1 RDGKTFDGNTIR
13 IQSGT
18 LSTLYVT
25 NYPADW
31 DEVKIREL
39 FQDFGTVVSVR
50 LPSLKYNQRRRF
62 CYVQFLT
69 PEEARAATALDD
81 KALDSQHRL
90 IAKISDPN
98 AKKARSG
105 ATTEGR
111 ELHVANIDFTAS
123 ESDIRDLFKQHGTI
137 ESVRTIKNLQGKFF
151 GTAFIVFSKP
161 EEAEAALALNNKPL
175 KTRLLRVTLA
185 TDKSSAKKDIAT
197 KVIRHNASGSPI
209 PEESQNGSAEAAN
222 GRRGSTA
229 QPQELN
235 EETAMTARERRLAL
249 LNLPDTVNDARI
261 QSFLENF
268 GPLRKITV
276 RRDKK
281 GAMVE
286 FVNLQDA
293 GKVSLGVDCS
303 PLGPEVRIGTVEEL
317 LYKSKAKHADE
328 SSKPVT
334 SFKPAQAGISR
345 PAQRSG
351 PGRRGGLGFKR
362 GGGFSA
368 SSAKS
373 PEGEDKVMSGTGQ
386 TDIKPKSNNDFRAL
400 FNKGK
405 EHDAAAA
412 EEKQG

>member
-1 RDGKTFDGNTIR
+1 
-13 IQSGT
+13 
-18 LSTLYVT
+18 
-25 NYPADW
+25 
-31 DEVKIREL
+31 
-39 FQDFGTVVSVR
+39 
-50 LPSLKYNQRRRF
+50 
-62 CYVQFLT
+62 
-69 PEEARAATALDD
+69 
-81 KALDSQHRL
+81 
-90 IAKISDPN
+90 
-98 AKKARSG
+98 
-105 ATTEGR
+105 
-111 ELHVANIDFTAS
+111 
-123 ESDIRDLFKQHGTI
+123 
-137 ESVRTIKNLQGKFF
+137 
-151 GTAFIVFSKP
+151 TAFIVFSKP
-161 EEAEAALALNNKPL
+161 EEAEAALTLNNKPL

-197 KVIRHNASGSPI
+197 KVIHQNASGSPG
-209 PEESQNGSAEAAN
+209 PEGSQNGSAEATN

-229 QPQELN
+229 PSQELN

-276 RRDKK
+276 RRDKE

-317 LYKSKAKHADE
+317 LYKSKTKPASDQT
-328 SSKPVT
+328 SKPVT

-351 PGRRGGLGFKR
+351 PARRGGLGFKR

-373 PEGEDKVMSGTGQ
+373 PEGEDKVMSGTGE
-386 TDIKPKSNNDFRAL
+386 TDTKPKSNNDFRAL

-405 EHDAAAA
+405 EPDAATTD
-412 EEKQG
+412 EKQE